1 MSHMLMCQ
9 KVKGVLTIL
18 TGKNCVLLNSVQE
31 CCLAA
36 SDIFHM
42 LTHSIKLLHIPLSR
56 IRERRCLKKVIHQ
69 IDIKKE
75 WLFLSACFAAKFGLV
90 FVLTLEDAFS

>member
-1 MSHMLMCQ
+1 MCQ

-42 LTHSIKLLHIPLSR
+42 LTHSIKFLHIPLSR
-56 IRERRCLKKVIHQ
+56 IIECRCLKKVIHK
-69 IDIKKE
+69 IDSKNE
-75 WLFLSACFAAKFGLV
+75 WLFLSAGFNAKFGLA
-90 FVLTLEDAFS
+90 FVLTLENAFS